1 MLRQVTCSFSL
12 NPDRA
17 PQPERPAFVV
27 EMRLL
32 RKMFTILLA
41 VAGYVTISLA
51 QVKPGRPV
59 QPVPPGHPPGAPAP
73 DGGDGLGSGD
83 GAFLFAILFLLLLF
97 GFPVLIV
104 RTISWWGARRA
115 RRSSE
120 IRRREQEEMEQERQE
135 RTQAD
140 NRRWNNIEER
150 VQLLLEGDY
159 TRHGSVDIDRVKREL
174 RYSRWDIT
182 QALLPLE
189 PFRAESVTISVQCP
203 GNPSK
208 GEKVEL
214 LYQGKQILT
223 VDIPDVESTL
233 WHIRNRSGD
242 ESGPISA
249 AQLREITL
257 KTLTRG
263 RRISIVRSH
272 RDSKWHA
279 WQDAGR
285 EYPELILAGVVQ
297 A

>member
-1 MLRQVTCSFSL
+1 
-12 NPDRA
+12 
-17 PQPERPAFVV
+17 
-27 EMRLL
+27 
-32 RKMFTILLA
+32 MFTVLLA
-41 VAGYVTISLA
+41 IAGYVTISLA

-59 QPVPPGHPPGAPAP
+59 QAVPPGHPPGAPAP
-73 DGGDGLGSGD
+73 DGGDGVGSGD

-120 IRRREQEEMEQERQE
+120 IRRREQEKMEQDRQE

-140 NRRWNNIEER
+140 NLRWNNIEER
-150 VQLLLEGDY
+150 VQTLLERNYPG
-159 TRHGSVDIDRVKREL
+159 HGSVDIVRVKREL

-182 QALLPLE
+182 HALLSLD

-214 LYQGKQILT
+214 LYQGKQILS

-242 ESGPISA
+242 ESGPITA
-249 AQLREITL
+249 AQLREIAL

-263 RRISIVRSH
+263 RRINIVRSH
-272 RDSKWHA
+272 RDAKWHA